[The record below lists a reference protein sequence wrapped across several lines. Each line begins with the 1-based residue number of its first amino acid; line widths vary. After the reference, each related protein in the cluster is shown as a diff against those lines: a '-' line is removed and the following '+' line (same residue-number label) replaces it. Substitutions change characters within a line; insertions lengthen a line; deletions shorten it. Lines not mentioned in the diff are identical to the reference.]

1 MPWKETCQMDQRLSF
16 IVAVNESEESIAAL
30 CRRFGISRKT
40 GYKWMDRYELEGP
53 SGLEERA
60 PVARTSP
67 HRLVETVEDL
77 IVALRKEQ
85 PTWGPKK
92 LRAALLE
99 RGMATMPA
107 VSTVGEVLK
116 RNGLI
121 RPRRR
126 RVRTPP
132 SVTSLTVGQQAN
144 DVWCVDFKGD
154 FALGDKTRC
163 YPLTITD
170 HATRYLLKC
179 EALTGTKHEPVRVHF
194 ERVFREFGM
203 PSHIR
208 SDNGVP
214 FASTAIG
221 GLSPLSVWWMKLGI
235 TPERIEPG
243 KPQQNGRHERMHRTL
258 KQETA
263 TPPQADMASQQRAFD
278 RFRHHYNDERP
289 HEALDQKTPSSRYF
303 ASRNAFPAQLSS
315 PVYPDTMKTR
325 RLDLNGKLSMPR
337 SDNCVSLGRLLAHE
351 PVGLEQID
359 DDRWEIFYG
368 TVLLGEIRIRNREA
382 RLQRAGATKS

>member
-1 MPWKETCQMDQRLSF
+1 MHQRLQF
-16 IVAVNESEESIAAL
+16 IAAIDESDESFSEI

-40 GYKWMDRYELEGP
+40 GYKWLSRYEQLGP
-53 SGLEERA
+53 RGLEEQA
-60 PVARTSP
+60 PIARSFP
-67 HRLVETVEDL
+67 HRVLEPIEDL
-77 IVALRKEQ
+77 VVALRKEQ

-92 LRAALLE
+92 LRAALLA
-99 RGMATMPA
+99 RGMAAMPA
-107 VSTVGEVLK
+107 VSTLGEVLK

-132 SVTSLTVGQQAN
+132 SVVPLTVGQQAN

-163 YPLTITD
+163 YPLTISD

-179 EALTGTKHEPVRVHF
+179 EGLTSTQHEPVRVHF

-203 PSHIR
+203 PTHIR

-243 KPQQNGRHERMHRTL
+243 QPQQNGRHERMHKTL

-263 TPPQADMASQQRAFD
+263 TPPCADMASQQRLFD
-278 RFRHHYNDERP
+278 RFRHHYNDVRP
-289 HEALDQKTPSSRYF
+289 HEALGQKTPSSRYSSSPR
-303 ASRNAFPAQLSS
+303 ALPAMLSS
-315 PVYPDTMKTR
+315 PSYPDTMKVR
-325 RLDLNGKLSMPR
+325 KLDEGGKFRPAGADNKIVLGALLS
-337 SDNCVSLGRLLAHE
+337 NE
-351 PVGLEQID
+351 PIGLEPID

-368 TVLLGEIRIRNREA
+368 SILLGELRIRHREA
-382 RLQRAGATKS
+382 RLQRAGAIGR